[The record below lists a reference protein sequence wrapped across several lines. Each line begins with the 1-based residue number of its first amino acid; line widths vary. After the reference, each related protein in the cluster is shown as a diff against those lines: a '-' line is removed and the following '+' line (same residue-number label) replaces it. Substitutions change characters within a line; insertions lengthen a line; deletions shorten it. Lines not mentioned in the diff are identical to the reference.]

1 MRGVEVQPLYSAVAL
16 ILYSRRK
23 APDAHRVGGGQ
34 SPMSR
39 QDSVKR
45 QQILSGIKQLLH
57 SH

>member
-45 QQILSGIKQLLH
+45 QQILSGI
-57 SH
+57 